1 MRDPSFIE
9 ELLKEEELKERQL
22 TEAHYDLM
30 ILEIREIEHEIE
42 KNFSE
47 ADKEAEIIHN
57 WALEKNAKLNDKVDF
72 LKTKLE
78 CYIRELNKKTVDL
91 PNGQLKIRK
100 KPDRVEIKD
109 PELFIKN
116 ATSDMLRT
124 IPENY
129 KPDINSIKNY
139 IKLSGGTKIP
149 KGVEYIE
156 GEESFTL
163 TIKGVKNGTEN

>member
-30 ILEIREIEHEIE
+30 ILEIREIENEIE

-47 ADKEAEIIHN
+47 ANKEAEIIHN
-57 WALEKNAKLNDKVDF
+57 WALEKNSKLNDKVDF

-78 CYIRELNKKTVDL
+78 CYIRDLDKKTVDL

-129 KPDINSIKNY
+129 KPDLNGIKNF
-139 IKLSGGTKIP
+139 IKRSGKIP
-149 KGVEYIE
+149 QGVEYID